1 MKFAWLR
8 METREKQS
16 FYTKCNIQP
25 WWNHQSSIIAK
36 SRASRFW
43 SPSNMLCG
51 GRNYK
56 FSYSTKPNCDGKML
70 EVTTTDVA
78 KNTDLTKTIYVALTC
93 RYAVTCVVCWHSGA
107 ELGWGVVF
115 NCCVTVVVTDIN
127 ISKGDC
133 CLLPKQ
139 RGKGCW
145 CVVVVVAG
153 LRRSKVLEALA
164 EELLW

>member
-1 MKFAWLR
+1 
-8 METREKQS
+8 
-16 FYTKCNIQP
+16 
-25 WWNHQSSIIAK
+25 
-36 SRASRFW
+36 
-43 SPSNMLCG
+43 
-51 GRNYK
+51 
-56 FSYSTKPNCDGKML
+56 ML

-93 RYAVTCVVCWHSGA
+93 RYVVTR
-107 ELGWGVVF
+107 VVF
-115 NCCVTVVVTDIN
+115 NCCVTIVVTDIN

-133 CLLPKQ
+133 CLLPKE

-153 LRRSKVLEALA
+153 MRRSKVLEALA